1 MSFNTELDKQLD
13 LSMEDVLLH
22 WTYQKTGLINGRCPL
37 TLNLTNNW
45 TYQWKMSF
53 NTELDKQLDLSMED
67 DTELTKQLDLS
78 MEDVL

>member
-13 LSMEDVLLH
+13 LSMEDVL
-22 WTYQKTGLINGRCPL
+22 W
-37 TLNLTNNW
+37 LNLTNNW

-67 DTELTKQLDLS
+67 
-78 MEDVL
+78 VL